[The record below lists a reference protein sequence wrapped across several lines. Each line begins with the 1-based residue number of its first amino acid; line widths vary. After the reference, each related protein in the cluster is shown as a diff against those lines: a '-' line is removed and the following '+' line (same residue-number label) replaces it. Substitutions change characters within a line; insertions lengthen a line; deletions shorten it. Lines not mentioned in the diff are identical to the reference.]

1 MFDMNWFL
9 SQIKRGSNPEQI
21 MMNILEQRMGGT
33 PMGNNLISLAKQG
46 NTKEI
51 EKIARNIASQRGV
64 KNFDEEFN
72 AFKKHYGF

>member
-9 SQIKRGSNPEQI
+9 GQIKRGSNPEQI
-21 MMNILEQRMGGT
+21 MMNVLEQRMGGT
-33 PMGNNLISLAKQG
+33 PMGNNLISLARQG

-51 EKIARNIASQRGV
+51 ERIARNLASQRGV
-64 KNFDEEFN
+64 NFDEEFN